1 MLFPSCK
8 YCSALLP
15 DDISPLFCPICGK
28 EATDINKKKNNRNSK
43 KVNVKLHV
51 LSSFIPILNVGIAY
65 RMDKLRKM
73 LILYPLAILIG
84 FFSMSGIIMFI
95 DFLDHS
101 IYFIYISETYK
112 NLILYVSVWVTS
124 SVIIAFFIKKWS
136 RHWNSQIDTERILE
150 NH

>member
-8 YCSALLP
+8 HCSALLP
-15 DDISPLFCPICGK
+15 DDISPLFCPTCGK
-28 EATDINKKKNNRNSK
+28 EATDINKKKNKRSNK

-51 LSSFIPILNVGIAY
+51 LSSFIPILNVLIAY
-65 RMDKLRKM
+65 KIGKLRKM
-73 LILYPLAILIG
+73 LILYPLAILIS
-84 FFSMSGIIMFI
+84 FFSMWEIIMFI
-95 DFLDHS
+95 GFLDHR

-112 NLILYVSVWVTS
+112 NLILYVSVWLIS